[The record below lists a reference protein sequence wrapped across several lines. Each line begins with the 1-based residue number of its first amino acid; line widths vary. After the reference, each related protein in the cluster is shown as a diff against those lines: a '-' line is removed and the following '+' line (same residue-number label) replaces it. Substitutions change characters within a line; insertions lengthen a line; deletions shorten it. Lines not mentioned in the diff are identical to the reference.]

1 MFMKLGKTIVW
12 SFILLIL
19 VAALYRV
26 IPGRP
31 YGFAPQWAMAIFA
44 GAIVRD
50 KKFALIIPVLSMF
63 FSDLFYQILYSSG
76 LTNMQ
81 GFYEGQWQ
89 NYLLFGLLTFI
100 GFLIKKINVIN
111 VLLASIAAPTIYFI
125 LSNLILWAGWSGTRG
140 LGRPKTWDGL
150 LLCYNDA
157 LPFYRTSLISTLV
170 FSAIL
175 FGSFYI
181 ISRNSTKTVTA

>member
-1 MFMKLGKTIVW
+1 MKLGKTIVW

-44 GAIVRD
+44 GVIIKD

-63 FSDLFYQILYSSG
+63 FSDMFYQILYASG
-76 LTNMQ
+76 LSDMQ

-89 NYLLFGLLTFI
+89 NYLLFGMLTLI
-100 GFLIKKINVIN
+100 GFLIKKINVLN

-125 LSNLILWAGWSGTRG
+125 LSNLVLWGGWSGTRG

-181 ISRNSTKTVTA
+181 ISRNSTKTITA